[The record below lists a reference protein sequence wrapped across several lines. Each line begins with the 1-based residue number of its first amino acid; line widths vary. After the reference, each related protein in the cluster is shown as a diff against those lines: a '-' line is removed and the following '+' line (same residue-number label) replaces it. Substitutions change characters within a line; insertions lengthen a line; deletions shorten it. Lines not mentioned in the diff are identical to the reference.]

1 MGKVMGGFDDLL
13 QIMLMVY
20 VDDFKMSGPVKNL
33 DKGWKLLRS
42 GIDMDDPYPLDR
54 CLGCIHHIRSGV
66 VNHKNV
72 QIIEYDVCD
81 FMQQCVHAYKNA
93 CGEPDMQLRKVDTP
107 FLPSPEGGGY
117 APAPLQ
123 EGEPTGALQPIACSI
138 LMKVFY
144 GARAV
149 FRDLLKAVQLLASR
163 VTKWSRDCDRALHR

>member
-1 MGKVMGGFDDLL
+1 MFWNAGL
-13 QIMLMVY
+13 QLMLMVY
-20 VDDFKMSGPVKNL
+20 VDDFKMSGPAKNL

-107 FLPSPEGGGY
+107 FLPSPEGGDMRQRLFKK
-117 APAPLQ
+117 AN
-123 EGEPTGALQPIACSI
+123 QPERCN
-138 LMKVFY
+138 
-144 GARAV
+144 
-149 FRDLLKAVQLLASR
+149 QLLA
-163 VTKWSRDCDRALHR
+163 LF